1 MLMQCNQLI
10 RLVKEWYGHVKEET
24 MAPARMMQF
33 VDQHV
38 RDCTVCQEDPGIYA
52 EVEKIRGFVLPE
64 SKIPKALRE
73 QNAEEVPQSIAS
85 KDGDDDDEGDDD
97 EGDDD
102 ESDDDDD

>member
-1 MLMQCNQLI
+1 MQCNQLI
-10 RLVKEWYGHVKEET
+10 RLVKEWYVHVKEET

-38 RDCTVCQEDPGIYA
+38 RDCVVCQEDPGVYA

-73 QNAEEVPQSIAS
+73 QDAEEAPRS
-85 KDGDDDDEGDDD
+85 KPSKDDDEGDDD
-97 EGDDD
+97 A
-102 ESDDDDD
+102 

>member
-1 MLMQCNQLI
+1 MQCNQLI
-10 RLVKEWYGHVKEET
+10 RLVKEWYVHVKEET

-38 RDCTVCQEDPGIYA
+38 RDCLVCQEDIGVYA

-73 QNAEEVPQSIAS
+73 QDTDEVSQSRLS
-85 KDGDDDDEGDDD
+85 EDGDSEGDDDDSEGDDD
-97 EGDDD
+97 D
-102 ESDDDDD
+102 